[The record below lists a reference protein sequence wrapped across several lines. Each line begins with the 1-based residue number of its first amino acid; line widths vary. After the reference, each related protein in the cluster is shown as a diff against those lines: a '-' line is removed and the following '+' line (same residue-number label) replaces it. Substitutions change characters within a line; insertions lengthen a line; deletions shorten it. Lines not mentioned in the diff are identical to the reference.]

1 MVEQMRD
8 KKGKELT
15 PYYKGAQELTY
26 PKIDLF
32 LHSPEI
38 KILLWG
44 DAVFFTQLLISNLPI

>member
-15 PYYKGAQELTY
+15 PYYKGAQELTH

-38 KILLWG
+38 KILL
-44 DAVFFTQLLISNLPI
+44 